1 MAHLDGVTLFYGA
14 LIISAA
20 GATALWSAT
29 QVLLGRSA
37 WQAKH
42 GTREFSSTT
51 ALQLSRH
58 AQRALYATGL
68 AAVLF
73 AVPGLLNSVHLLTV
87 IAG

>member
-1 MAHLDGVTLFYGA
+1 MPHTWGRPRRND
-14 LIISAA
+14 
-20 GATALWSAT
+20 LWSAT

-37 WQAKH
+37 WKAKH